1 MNKSDFFSKISVLG
15 KALDSPERLRI
26 IDSLCQAERT
36 VEDLASVLD
45 LPVKTVSHHLQ
56 KLKSSGFV
64 SFQKKGRYSL
74 YSVSCTGIIT
84 LMSNLK
90 NLSIELL
97 PDMKLHMKE
106 LETTRHKFQCSDD
119 SNLTDLVKSGKVLI
133 IDVRDTEE
141 FNSAHLPAAVSVPFN
156 ELENFISKFKDTRT
170 VLAYCSDIFCDLA
183 DRAVTQMRKAGLTAF
198 RLEDSVTGRI
208 SQKLWRDQIS
218 ETLHIEKGK

>member
-1 MNKSDFFSKISVLG
+1 MEKLDFFSKVSLLG

-26 IDSLCQAERT
+26 LDSLCQTERT
-36 VEDLASVLD
+36 VENLAGVLD

-64 SFQKKGRYSL
+64 TFRKKGRYSL

-84 LMSNLK
+84 LMSTLK

-97 PDMKLHMKE
+97 PEMKLYMKE
-106 LETTRHKFQCSDD
+106 LDATRKKYQCPDD
-119 SNLTDLVKSGKVLI
+119 SDLTDLVNSGKVII

-156 ELENFISKFKDTRT
+156 ELDNFISKFKDTRT

-183 DRAVTQMRKAGLTAF
+183 DRAVTQMRKAGITAF

-208 SQKLWRDQIS
+208 SQTQWRSQVPGI
-218 ETLHIEKGK
+218 LRIEKGK

>member
-1 MNKSDFFSKISVLG
+1 MKKSDFFSKISLLG
-15 KALDSPERLRI
+15 KALDSPERLLI
-26 IDSLCQAERT
+26 LDSLCQADRT
-36 VEDLASVLD
+36 VEDLAGVLD

-64 SFQKKGRYSL
+64 TFQKKGRYSL
-74 YSVSCTGIIT
+74 YSVSCTDIIT
-84 LMSNLK
+84 LMSDLK

-97 PDMKLHMKE
+97 PEMKLYMKE
-106 LETTRHKFQCSDD
+106 LESTRKKFQCPDN
-119 SNLTDLVKSGKVLI
+119 SNLTDLVNSGKFVI

-156 ELENFISKFKDTRT
+156 ELDNFISEFKDTRT

-183 DRAVTQMRKAGLTAF
+183 DRAVTRMRKAGLTAF

-208 SQKLWRDQIS
+208 SQTQWRSRVSGI
-218 ETLHIEKGK
+218 LHTEKGK